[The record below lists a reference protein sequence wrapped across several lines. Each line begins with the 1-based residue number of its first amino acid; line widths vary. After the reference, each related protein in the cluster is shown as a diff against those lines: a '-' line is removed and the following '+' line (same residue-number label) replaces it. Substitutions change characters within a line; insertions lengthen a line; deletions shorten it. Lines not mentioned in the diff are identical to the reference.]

1 VTAPPG
7 APTIL
12 IADEDVG
19 FVWWLGELFTELGYH
34 SLPAL
39 NCKEALSVVKQAGRE
54 VDLLLIDPRL
64 EGSRRLI
71 DTLTRVRQPKIVLI
85 EPDEAALAGI
95 PAVATMERPSGPG
108 PVSRGEWRLKLQ
120 RLLIRAGIR
129 AAS

>member
-1 VTAPPG
+1 MTAPPG

-39 NCKEALSVVKQAGRE
+39 NCKEAISVVKKGGRK

-64 EGSRRLI
+64 EGAQRLI
-71 DTLTRVRQPKIVLI
+71 DNLTRIRPPKIVLI
-85 EPDEAALAGI
+85 EPDEAALAEI
-95 PAVATMERPSGPG
+95 PAVAVLQRPSGLG
-108 PVSRGEWRLKLQ
+108 PVSRSEWRFKLQ
-120 RLLIRAGIR
+120 RLLMQAGIR